1 MPEPASFLI
10 SIRELEESLVLPS
23 SARLPLASEPF
34 IEFLAKLG
42 EPLTLT
48 RERENNQLMQSS
60 MKVLTIYARQP
71 LVLHR
76 SKIFHPLLL

>member
-1 MPEPASFLI
+1 MSEPASFLI
-10 SIRELEESLVLPS
+10 SARELEESLVLLR

-48 RERENNQLMQSS
+48 RSR
-60 MKVLTIYARQP
+60 KIAR
-71 LVLHR
+71 LEA
-76 SKIFHPLLL
+76 

>member
-10 SIRELEESLVLPS
+10 CIRELEESLVLPS

-48 RERENNQLMQSS
+48 RSR
-60 MKVLTIYARQP
+60 KIAR
-71 LVLHR
+71 LEA
-76 SKIFHPLLL
+76 

>member
-1 MPEPASFLI
+1 MSEPASFLI
-10 SIRELEESLVLPS
+10 SARELEESLVLPR

-48 RERENNQLMQSS
+48 RSR
-60 MKVLTIYARQP
+60 KIAR
-71 LVLHR
+71 LEA
-76 SKIFHPLLL
+76 

>member
-10 SIRELEESLVLPS
+10 SIRELEKSLVLPS
-23 SARLPLASEPF
+23 SARLPLASKPL

-48 RERENNQLMQSS
+48 REREQSIDAILNEGAYHLCAS
-60 MKVLTIYARQP
+60 ASGFTEE
-71 LVLHR
+71 
-76 SKIFHPLLL
+76 

>member
-1 MPEPASFLI
+1 MSEPASFLI
-10 SIRELEESLVLPS
+10 SAREQEESLVLPR

-48 RERENNQLMQSS
+48 RSR
-60 MKVLTIYARQP
+60 KIAR
-71 LVLHR
+71 LEA
-76 SKIFHPLLL
+76 

>member
-1 MPEPASFLI
+1 MSEPASFLI
-10 SIRELEESLVLPS
+10 SAREQEESLVLPR

-48 RERENNQLMQSS
+48 RSG
-60 MKVLTIYARQP
+60 KIAR
-71 LVLHR
+71 LEG
-76 SKIFHPLLL
+76 